1 MKHLRFILDKVFKEK
16 KRSGCSSRAA
26 AAKNTASSHTAG
38 SRRHIILHYF
48 PSTPKEHF
56 RHMHYSAIDVTIEC
70 IGTRFNGKDFK
81 VYRKF
86 F

>member
-16 KRSGCSSRAA
+16 KRRGCSSRAA
-26 AAKNTASSHTAG
+26 AAKKTASSHTAG

-48 PSTPKEHF
+48 PSAPKEHF